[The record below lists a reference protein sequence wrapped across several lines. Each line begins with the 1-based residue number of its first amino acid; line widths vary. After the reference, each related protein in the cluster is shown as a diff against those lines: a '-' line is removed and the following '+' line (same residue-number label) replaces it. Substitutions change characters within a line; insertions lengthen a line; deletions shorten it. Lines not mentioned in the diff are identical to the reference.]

1 MDFRSGLDGR
11 QRICHHK
18 SFRQWVQN
26 LGTNARVDYRPYLHP
41 MTAGPKPSG
50 PLWLTIKRGLTMIC
64 PTLLD
69 CLSATETGA
78 SANGLLVMG
87 HDGDSAAK
95 MTGGSAYKTDSR
107 RD

>member
-1 MDFRSGLDGR
+1 
-11 QRICHHK
+11 
-18 SFRQWVQN
+18 
-26 LGTNARVDYRPYLHP
+26 
-41 MTAGPKPSG
+41 
-50 PLWLTIKRGLTMIC
+50 MIC